1 MSRRAV
7 FSTDGVRVAREG
19 YDALTA
25 SPDNLG
31 MYPGMSTMTV
41 AVQDTVTLAGGAR
54 RTYTFSNPTGRMPY
68 VILNS
73 TAGDP
78 PDRQTFCAEASPPFT
93 SVIIR
98 NDVQSGAPTRT
109 IRFSVLIDN
118 LFV

>member
-7 FSTDGVRVAREG
+7 FATDGVRVARAG

-41 AVQDTVTLAGGAR
+41 AVQDTVTIAGGSR
-54 RTYTFSNPTGRMPY
+54 QTYTFSNPTGRLPY
-68 VILNS
+68 VILSS

-78 PDRQTFCAEASPPFT
+78 PDRDTFCAETFPPFT
-93 SVIIR
+93 TVYIR
-98 NDVQSGAPTRT
+98 NDVQAGAPART
-109 IRFSVLIDN
+109 IRFAVLIDN
-118 LFV
+118 SFI